1 MAAARARRA
10 RAWDRLASDLSSGY
24 QYKVVQVREGLI
36 GGKMSGD
43 KLGKILKEQGSSG
56 WQVKAPSNV
65 RAANRL
71 RRISGWPT

>member
-1 MAAARARRA
+1 M
-10 RAWDRLASDLSSGY
+10 SSVY

-36 GGKMSGD
+36 GGEMFGD
-43 KLGKILKEQGSSG
+43 KLEKILKEQGSSGG

-71 RRISGWPT
+71 RRISGWPTC

>member
-1 MAAARARRA
+1 
-10 RAWDRLASDLSSGY
+10 
-24 QYKVVQVREGLI
+24 LI

-43 KLGKILKEQGSSG
+43 KLEKILKEQGSSG

-71 RRISGWPT
+71 RRISGWPTC